1 MLKIYINTL
10 IISGEVINCL
20 KCGKDAYLNI
30 RKGVYDMEFLK
41 TIINSPAFIIIG
53 GILFI
58 LLSGYVMINYND
70 AYWGNKDSNGNYK
83 KSDKLA
89 NKE

>member
-1 MLKIYINTL
+1 
-10 IISGEVINCL
+10 
-20 KCGKDAYLNI
+20 
-30 RKGVYDMEFLK
+30 MEFLK
-41 TIINSPAFIIIG
+41 TIINSPAFMIIG

-83 KSDKLA
+83 KSDKLT